1 MYHYAIKKNGDLI
14 VEINQERL
22 PMDLTKDAFLDML
35 VSLPRPVCIGFRLQK
50 DRLTQHQDEFNN
62 ELSYRYSPIENVG
75 VYVPGVYISHR
86 WQLDPSRC
94 RQQCMHHAAELLGLV

>member
-35 VSLPRPVCIGFRLQK
+35 VSLPRPICIGFRLQK
-50 DRLTQHQDEFNN
+50 DRLIQHQDKFNN
-62 ELSYRYSPIENVG
+62 EPRVSESAPDNSQSLLQSPLAVINE
-75 VYVPGVYISHR
+75 
-86 WQLDPSRC
+86 
-94 RQQCMHHAAELLGLV
+94 

>member
-1 MYHYAIKKNGDLI
+1 MYHYALKKNGDLI

-62 ELSYRYSPIENVG
+62 EPRVSECAPENSEILLQSPLAVIDE
-75 VYVPGVYISHR
+75 
-86 WQLDPSRC
+86 
-94 RQQCMHHAAELLGLV
+94 